1 MEELR
6 SEKAL
11 LLNILDCADDRE
23 VKKVRTSVSNMKG
36 TLETL
41 EASEKKFAAELD
53 TVQQNF
59 AALQE
64 QAADFDPIELYDAR
78 QAIRPDKEQDAVCK
92 LQDKYTDKYS
102 RTIMVDGKHEVSRI
116 LNEYAKCQ
124 EIQQMKR
131 EQRRLQREHRQTQP
145 KKKQDD
151 RER

>member
-1 MEELR
+1 
-6 SEKAL
+6 
-11 LLNILDCADDRE
+11 
-23 VKKVRTSVSNMKG
+23 MKD

-53 TVQQNF
+53 AAQKEF

-78 QAIRPDKEQDAVCK
+78 QVIRPDKEQDAVYK

-102 RTIMVDGKHEVSRI
+102 HTIMVDGKHEVSCI
-116 LNEYAKCQ
+116 LDEYAKGQ

-131 EQRRLQREHRQTQP
+131 EQQRRLQREHRQTQP
-145 KKKQDD
+145 KKKRDD
-151 RER
+151 WER